1 MNRWA
6 TRFRRAAIVLVGVHL
21 LQVILLAASA
31 VCDVSIAAPTDHAA
45 HTVAAVP
52 ASHGE
57 HHSEHH
63 SEHHGGHHAPMS
75 ESSPD
80 TPHHSSHTTSCP
92 MAMACAATAII
103 VTVPVLASREVQV
116 STERIVHD
124 GLVLS
129 SMRLAPEPPP
139 PRG

>member
-1 MNRWA
+1 MDRWA
-6 TRFRRAAIVLVGVHL
+6 TRFRRAASVLVGVYL

-31 VCDVSIAAPTDHAA
+31 VCDVSIAAPTDHVA
-45 HTVAAVP
+45 HTVAAMP
-52 ASHGE
+52 ASHG
-57 HHSEHH
+57 EHH

-80 TPHHSSHTTSCP
+80 TPHHTSHTTSCP
-92 MAMACAATAII
+92 MAMACAATAI
-103 VTVPVLASREVQV
+103 VVPVPVLASRQVQV

>member
-6 TRFRRAAIVLVGVHL
+6 TRFRRAAILLVGVHL

-31 VCDVSIAAPTDHAA
+31 VCDASIAAPTDHAA
-45 HTVAAVP
+45 HTVATMP

-57 HHSEHH
+57 HL
-63 SEHHGGHHAPMS
+63 SEHHGGHQRPMS

-80 TPHHSSHTTSCP
+80 TPHHTSHTTSCP

-103 VTVPVLASREVQV
+103 VPVPVLASREVQV

>member
-6 TRFRRAAIVLVGVHL
+6 TRFRRAAVVLVGVQL

-45 HTVAAVP
+45 HTVTAMP

-57 HHSEHH
+57 HHSG
-63 SEHHGGHHAPMS
+63 HHGGHHAPMT

-80 TPHHSSHTTSCP
+80 TPHHTSHTTSCP
-92 MAMACAATAII
+92 MAMACAATAI
-103 VTVPVLASREVQV
+103 VVPVPVLASREVQV

>member
-1 MNRWA
+1 MDRWA
-6 TRFRRAAIVLVGVHL
+6 TRFRRAASVLVGVYL

-45 HTVAAVP
+45 HLVAAMP
-52 ASHGE
+52 ASHG
-57 HHSEHH
+57 EHH

-80 TPHHSSHTTSCP
+80 TPHHTSHTTSCP

-103 VTVPVLASREVQV
+103 VPVPVLASRQVQV

>member
-6 TRFRRAAIVLVGVHL
+6 TRFRRAAVVLVGVQL

-45 HTVAAVP
+45 QTVAAMP
-52 ASHGE
+52 ASHG
-57 HHSEHH
+57 EHH

-80 TPHHSSHTTSCP
+80 TPHHTSHTTSCP

>member
-6 TRFRRAAIVLVGVHL
+6 TRFRRAAIALVGVHL

-45 HTVAAVP
+45 HTVAAMP
-52 ASHGE
+52 ASHSE
-57 HHSEHH
+57 AHSEHH
-63 SEHHGGHHAPMS
+63 SGHHAPMS
-75 ESSPD
+75 DSSPD
-80 TPHHSSHTTSCP
+80 TPHHTSHPTSCP

-103 VTVPVLASREVQV
+103 VPVPMLASREVQV
-116 STERIVHD
+116 STERIIHD
-124 GLVLS
+124 GLALS
-129 SMRLAPEPPP
+129 SMHQTPEPPP

>member
-6 TRFRRAAIVLVGVHL
+6 TRFRRAAVVLVGVQL

-45 HTVAAVP
+45 QTVTAMP

-57 HHSEHH
+57 HHSG
-63 SEHHGGHHAPMS
+63 HHGGHHAPMT

-80 TPHHSSHTTSCP
+80 TPHHTSHTTSCP
-92 MAMACAATAII
+92 MAMACAATAI
-103 VTVPVLASREVQV
+103 VVPVPVLASREVQV

>member
-6 TRFRRAAIVLVGVHL
+6 TRFRRAAILLVGVHL

-31 VCDVSIAAPTDHAA
+31 ECDVSIAAPTDHAA
-45 HTVAAVP
+45 QTVATMP
-52 ASHGE
+52 ASHG
-57 HHSEHH
+57 EHH

-80 TPHHSSHTTSCP
+80 TPHHTSHTTSCP

-103 VTVPVLASREVQV
+103 VPMPVLASREVQV

>member
-6 TRFRRAAIVLVGVHL
+6 TRFRRAAVVLVGVHL

-31 VCDVSIAAPTDHAA
+31 VCDLSIAAPTDHAA
-45 HTVAAVP
+45 HTAAAMP
-52 ASHGE
+52 AHHGA
-57 HHSEHH
+57 HHSG
-63 SEHHGGHHAPMS
+63 HGVPMS
-75 ESSPD
+75 ESSQD
-80 TPHHSSHTTSCP
+80 APHHTSHTTSCP

-103 VTVPVLASREVQV
+103 VPVPMLASHEVQV
-116 STERIVHD
+116 GTERIVHD

-129 SMRLAPEPPP
+129 STRQAPEPPP

>member
-45 HTVAAVP
+45 HTVAAMP
-52 ASHGE
+52 ASHGD

-63 SEHHGGHHAPMS
+63 APMS
-75 ESSPD
+75 DSSPD
-80 TPHHSSHTTSCP
+80 TPHHTSHPTSCP

-103 VTVPVLASREVQV
+103 VPVPMLASREVQV
-116 STERIVHD
+116 STERIIHD
-124 GLVLS
+124 GLALS
-129 SMRLAPEPPP
+129 SMHQTPEPPP

>member
-6 TRFRRAAIVLVGVHL
+6 TRFRRAAVVLVGVQL

-45 HTVAAVP
+45 QTVTAMP

-57 HHSEHH
+57 HHSG
-63 SEHHGGHHAPMS
+63 HHGGHHAPMT

-80 TPHHSSHTTSCP
+80 TPHHTSHTTSCP
-92 MAMACAATAII
+92 MAMACAATAI
-103 VTVPVLASREVQV
+103 VVPVPVLASREVQV

-129 SMRLAPEPPP
+129 SMHQTPEPPP